1 MGAQES
7 KPQGHSWKVS
17 GPPSVSLPVLETLQ
31 TSPEVRLRL
40 DIPYSP
46 LPINTNMAV
55 NPQTDASRS
64 RLVEQHIQARVAEEL
79 KKLHQKEAEALK
91 LAHDKLADLA
101 SSDAEEKGPSRYTV
115 GKEIEALSSKLE
127 QRKKVREL
135 PESVETA
142 RNNVIRCLRE
152 NDRKPLVCY
161 DEVEAFKAEVKKL
174 EKEWINRVTA

>member
-7 KPQGHSWKVS
+7 KPQGHSWKVRS
-17 GPPSVSLPVLETLQ
+17 KPALKYAFDMIFRIDLMPKK
-31 TSPEVRLRL
+31 
-40 DIPYSP
+40 
-46 LPINTNMAV
+46 TNMAIK
-55 NPQTDASRS
+55 PQTDASRS

-79 KKLHQKEAEALK
+79 KKLHQKESEALK

-101 SSDAEEKGPSRYTV
+101 PSDAEEKGPSRYSV

-127 QRKKVREL
+127 QRKQVREL
-135 PESVETA
+135 PEGVEVA

>member
-17 GPPSVSLPVLETLQ
+17 GPPSVSLPVLETFQ
-31 TSPEVRLRL
+31 TSPE
-40 DIPYSP
+40 
-46 LPINTNMAV
+46 
-55 NPQTDASRS
+55 TDASRS

-79 KKLHQKEAEALK
+79 KKLHKNESDALK

-101 SSDAEEKGPSRYTV
+101 SSDAEEKGPSRYSV
-115 GKEIEALSSKLE
+115 GKEIEALSGKLE
-127 QRKKVREL
+127 QRKQVREL
-135 PESVETA
+135 PEGVETA

-152 NDRKPLVCY
+152 NDRQPLVCY